1 MVIIEKTIEAIKPK
15 YMAFRDLSTQYLT
28 DTFKIKRVRK
38 SPLLQE
44 WLTMPYELTKQ
55 NKAELEK
62 LRDKLDIYGYY
73 YNEGELKW
81 KFLNPL
87 IRLVDY
93 DEAKEYDTY
102 IERTIQAKVEGE
114 NLRGV
119 VDFILATG
127 DLEPRGPFFFIHEY
141 KKEKGTA
148 DDVIGQLL
156 SAMLVAQKLNAKDN
170 PIYGCYVIGRLWF
183 FVVLSGKEYAITS
196 GHIASNDD
204 IFTIYGMLVNM
215 KQIIKEK
222 LL

>member
-1 MVIIEKTIEAIKPK
+1 MVAIKKTIETTKPE
-15 YMAFRDLSTQYLT
+15 YMAFRNLSTQYLT
-28 DTFKIKRVRK
+28 NTFKIKRIRK

-44 WLTMPYELTKQ
+44 WLSMPYEVPKSV
-55 NKAELEK
+55 KKELEQ

-93 DEAKEYDTY
+93 DEVEEYDTY

-114 NLRGV
+114 NLRGI
-119 VDFILATG
+119 VDFILASG
-127 DLEPRGPFFFIHEY
+127 DIEPSAPFFFIQEY

-156 SAMLVAQKLNAKDN
+156 SAMLVAQKLNSNGK
-170 PIYGCYVIGRLWF
+170 PIYGCYVVGRFWF
-183 FVVLSGKEYAITS
+183 FVVLIGKEYAITS
-196 GHIASNDD
+196 GHIASNTD

-215 KQIIKEK
+215 KKIIKEK

>member
-1 MVIIEKTIEAIKPK
+1 MVIVEKTIETIKPK

-28 DTFKIKRVRK
+28 DTFKIKRTRK
-38 SPLLQE
+38 NSLLQE
-44 WLTMPYELTKQ
+44 WLTMPYDLSKQ
-55 NKAELEK
+55 VKQELEK

-93 DEAKEYDTY
+93 DEAEEYDTY
-102 IERTIQAKVEGE
+102 IERTIKANVEGT

-156 SAMLVAQKLNAKDN
+156 SAMLVAQKLNTKDN

-183 FVVLSGKEYAITS
+183 FVVLMGKEYAITS

-215 KQIIKEK
+215 KKIIKEK

>member
-1 MVIIEKTIEAIKPK
+1 MVAIKKTIETIKSE

-28 DTFKIKRVRK
+28 DTFKIKRIRK

-44 WLTMPYELTKQ
+44 WLSMPYEVPKSI
-55 NKAELEK
+55 KKELEQLK
-62 LRDKLDIYGYY
+62 DKLDLYGAY

-93 DEAKEYDTY
+93 DEDKAYDTY
-102 IERTIQAKVEGE
+102 IERTIKAEVEGHK
-114 NLRGV
+114 LRGT
-119 VDFILATG
+119 VDFILAAG
-127 DLEPRGPFFFIHEY
+127 NYEPSGPFFFLHEY

-148 DDVIGQLL
+148 DDPIGQLL
-156 SAMLVAQKLNAKDN
+156 SAMLVAQKLNSKEN
-170 PIYGCYVIGRLWF
+170 PVYGCYVVGRFWF
-183 FVVLSGKEYAITS
+183 FVVLIGKEYSITS

-215 KQIIKEK
+215 KKIIKEK